1 MFHFNRGGSSTKAEL
16 NSMSLVS
23 TPLLLWQRLFPPAII
38 IHNFILSSLFF
49 SIFYSGDDN
58 QWKALI
64 LFSSIIWVSGL

>member
-23 TPLLLWQRLFPPAII
+23 TPPLPWQRLFPLAII
-38 IHNFILSSLFF
+38 IHNLILSSLFF
-49 SIFYSGDDN
+49 LICYSGDDN